1 MSSRKKSCVP
11 CRTSKAR
18 CSLDA
23 PCRRCDER
31 GLACKYDQLPRRT
44 AARSL
49 RPAVTSLESDGLGD
63 VNQSVHFAQP
73 VAPRTGGRP
82 SRGTPG
88 PWTGATI
95 DEVNSASSAL
105 DMSLGSDQSVYPWMN
120 WENSQPP
127 SNLQSSLGCEL
138 NFLNQAIEGTSNS
151 PFRIQTVLPNP
162 AMPYSTNS
170 LSWLEDQNLNE
181 MEPQRALV
189 PIQSPTSPRNRRLV
203 PTQTPPTTLPRYYD
217 EAPLRPRIRKPAS
230 TAFTA
235 KVLLGQLLSYPA
247 MMAKGG
253 RLPPFIFPQC
263 AIDGVVSPAE
273 CSAQGYHQCLPE
285 ALAICCS
292 LVQAYE
298 ARTPGSTA
306 FVWKS
311 IYKEVGR
318 IRDEYDSF
326 SRKELVSAGQAM
338 TIYVLLQVRDQD
350 SIPLNDIDFLISTP
364 VLLARKLYFQMDYTS
379 NFINGASLD
388 RREWA
393 LRESV
398 RRNVCLNFGF
408 ELLVD
413 ADFSGG
419 KAATCGYDKVAVPT
433 GRYLWEPVSNVEWS
447 ARYKKMEAEIR
458 KKPLSIQDLRR
469 VRRATGT
476 GTGTEVEEG
485 EMTSRV
491 SDWCD
496 GLDEFGMLVW
506 MAVMMEQEKRE
517 IRLLIVD
524 PMDIAV
530 NTVHASMEI
539 VSLDGQ
545 PEYDALSYVWASSS
559 PPRGERGKLYVDGH
573 ILDVTQTLFQA
584 LRSIGSYQKTLSR
597 RIWVDAV
604 CINQQDHREKSWQI
618 LLMAS
623 IYRLAST
630 TYIFTNDNLQG
641 IRAASQLDARK
652 FRADINHFKRTA
664 GDQNADRPP
673 PELKQDNVHV
683 AVWRDSPE
691 TSRNWRA
698 IKLLLSHPWWGRRWV
713 IQEAFFSRNPVLICG
728 SASHSLPLDKIAQI
742 AVWHQKIASSA
753 HKVPEFIRTLF
764 DSCPFYPLLREWKPY
779 RTDPDVH
786 RAPLPRW
793 MTLAKGFK
801 QSLSRDMVF
810 GLLSLAS
817 PEDQLRIK
825 PDYYHSDET
834 VFTSIFAYLV
844 KTYGINPFRFRSL
857 EFKNPLPSW
866 CGIWGPRY
874 QAEAGSMLHFAAR
887 RGRKSFKVGA
897 GTKRVA
903 RFLENSVA
911 IGRGEGNERAKGAGP
926 IDNSV
931 LAFQGICFDEVAVA
945 IPSGIT
951 AKTIHTSSM
960 ASIEESFQSA
970 IKCWQRRWAGL
981 KNDPYGSGND
991 FPSDLCRT
999 LLGDWTEGLTD
1010 DEWLAHYQLWLK
1022 GVSCWQA
1029 SKCKR
1034 GLSFGARKCPET
1046 GLNDMVGREDCFYRS
1061 SRICCYNRSLM
1072 ITARGFIGLAPIDT
1086 MVGDT
1091 ISVFYGSLIP
1101 LVQRRNGGGELY
1113 SLVGEAYVHGIMY
1126 GEAVETKDES
1136 CPEREFLLS

>member
-1 MSSRKKSCVP
+1 
-11 CRTSKAR
+11 
-18 CSLDA
+18 
-23 PCRRCDER
+23 
-31 GLACKYDQLPRRT
+31 
-44 AARSL
+44 
-49 RPAVTSLESDGLGD
+49 
-63 VNQSVHFAQP
+63 
-73 VAPRTGGRP
+73 
-82 SRGTPG
+82 
-88 PWTGATI
+88 
-95 DEVNSASSAL
+95 
-105 DMSLGSDQSVYPWMN
+105 
-120 WENSQPP
+120 
-127 SNLQSSLGCEL
+127 
-138 NFLNQAIEGTSNS
+138 
-151 PFRIQTVLPNP
+151 
-162 AMPYSTNS
+162 
-170 LSWLEDQNLNE
+170 
-181 MEPQRALV
+181 
-189 PIQSPTSPRNRRLV
+189 
-203 PTQTPPTTLPRYYD
+203 
-217 EAPLRPRIRKPAS
+217 
-230 TAFTA
+230 
-235 KVLLGQLLSYPA
+235 
-247 MMAKGG
+247 
-253 RLPPFIFPQC
+253 
-263 AIDGVVSPAE
+263 
-273 CSAQGYHQCLPE
+273 
-285 ALAICCS
+285 
-292 LVQAYE
+292 
-298 ARTPGSTA
+298 
-306 FVWKS
+306 
-311 IYKEVGR
+311 
-318 IRDEYDSF
+318 
-326 SRKELVSAGQAM
+326 
-338 TIYVLLQVRDQD
+338 
-350 SIPLNDIDFLISTP
+350 
-364 VLLARKLYFQMDYTS
+364 MDYTS

-458 KKPLSIQDLRR
+458 KKPLK
-469 VRRATGT
+469 
-476 GTGTEVEEG
+476 
-485 EMTSRV
+485 
-491 SDWCD
+491 
-496 GLDEFGMLVW
+496 
-506 MAVMMEQEKRE
+506 KRE

-539 VSLDGQ
+539 VSLDDQ

-573 ILDVTQTLFQA
+573 ILDVTQTLLQA

-630 TYIFTNDNLQG
+630 TYIFTDDNLQG
-641 IRAASQLDARK
+641 IRAASKLDARK

-664 GDQNADRPP
+664 GDQNADRPQ
-673 PELKQDNVHV
+673 PELKQDNIHV
-683 AVWRDSPE
+683 AIWRDSSQ

-728 SASHSLPLDKIAQI
+728 SASDLIPLDKIAQI
-742 AVWHQKIASSA
+742 AVWYQKVASSA
-753 HKVPEFIRTLF
+753 HKMPEFIQTLF
-764 DSCPFYPLLREWKPY
+764 DSCPFYPLLREWKSY

-793 MTLAKGFK
+793 MTLAKDFK

-825 PDYYHSDET
+825 PDYYRSDKT
-834 VFTSIFAYLV
+834 VFTSIFAYLT
-844 KTYGINPFRFRSL
+844 KTYGINPVRFRSL
-857 EFKNPLPSW
+857 EFKKPLPSW

-874 QAEAGSMLHFAAR
+874 QAEAGSILHFAAR

-903 RFLENSVA
+903 QVLENPAA
-911 IGRGEGNERAKGAGP
+911 IGRGETNKRAKVAGP

-931 LAFQGICFDEVAVA
+931 LGFQGIYFDEVAVA

-951 AKTIHTSSM
+951 AKTVHTSSM
-960 ASIEESFQSA
+960 ASIEESFQLA
-970 IKCWQRRWAGL
+970 IQCWQKRWAGL

-991 FPSDLCRT
+991 FPWDVCRT

-1010 DEWLAHYQLWLK
+1010 EEWLAHYQLWLK

-1029 SKCKR
+1029 PKCKR
-1034 GLSFGARKCPET
+1034 GLSFGAWKCPET
-1046 GLNDMVGREDCFYRS
+1046 GLNDTVGREDCFYRS

-1072 ITARGFIGLAPIDT
+1072 ITARGFIGLAPLET

-1101 LVQRRNGGGELY
+1101 LVLRRNGDGEMY
-1113 SLVGEAYVHGIMY
+1113 SLVGETYVHGIMY
-1126 GEAVETKDES
+1126 REAVETRNES